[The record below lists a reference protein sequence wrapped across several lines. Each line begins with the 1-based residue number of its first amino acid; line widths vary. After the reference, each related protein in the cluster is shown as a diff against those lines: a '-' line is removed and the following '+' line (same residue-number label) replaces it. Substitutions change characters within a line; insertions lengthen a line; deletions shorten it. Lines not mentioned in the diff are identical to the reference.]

1 MSFTR
6 FRDEPDRIKKQLQQ
20 STDVGRYVLNVPG
33 PGDKPLYM
41 EDPYIRA
48 QMWGGNIMTNTVDI
62 ETELRGL
69 SRRLNKDT
77 RENNYLSGDASVA
90 SRTNELIVCPT
101 RGGSAVEQSRATH
114 PAWILRDLEQDS
126 WKMLHFDP
134 QENVFMPFNN
144 NLSTRILEKD
154 HFVPSVKSNG
164 GNGGNGNSRNGS
176 SSSSS
181 STALRD
187 DTYFAVH
194 PSNRN
199 PELEGMVGDRRTTE
213 RGLGVN
219 GFGTACSGDN
229 CNVASVGDFRQFSG
243 EALFS

>member
-6 FRDEPDRIKKQLQQ
+6 FHDEPDRIKKQLQQ

-77 RENNYLSGDASVA
+77 HENNYLSGDASVA
-90 SRTNELIVCPT
+90 TRTNELIVCPM
-101 RGGSAVEQSRATH
+101 RGGSSVEQSRATH

-164 GNGGNGNSRNGS
+164 RSN
-176 SSSSS
+176 
-181 STALRD
+181 TALRD

-213 RGLGVN
+213 RGLGVD

>member
-6 FRDEPDRIKKQLQQ
+6 FHDEPDRIKKQLQQ

-48 QMWGGNIMTNTVDI
+48 QMWAGNIMTNTVDI

-69 SRRLNKDT
+69 TRRLNKDT
-77 RENNYLSGDASVA
+77 HENYYLSGDASVA
-90 SRTNELIVCPT
+90 TRTNELIACPT
-101 RGGSAVEQSRATH
+101 RGGSSVEQSRATH
-114 PAWILRDLEQDS
+114 PAWMLRDLEQDN

-154 HFVPSVKSNG
+154 HFVPSVTSNG
-164 GNGGNGNSRNGS
+164 RNSGNSS
-176 SSSSS
+176 SAS
-181 STALRD
+181 LRD

-199 PELEGMVGDRRTTE
+199 PELEGMVGDRRT
-213 RGLGVN
+213 

-229 CNVASVGDFRQFSG
+229 CSVASVGDFRQFSG

>member
-90 SRTNELIVCPT
+90 TRTNELIVCPT

-164 GNGGNGNSRNGS
+164 GNGGNGGNGNSRNG
-176 SSSSS
+176 S

>member
-48 QMWGGNIMTNTVDI
+48 QMWAGNIMTNTVDI

-90 SRTNELIVCPT
+90 TRTNEIITCPT
-101 RGGSAVEQSRATH
+101 RGGSSVEQSRVTH
-114 PAWILRDLEQDS
+114 PAWMLRDLEQDN

-154 HFVPSVKSNG
+154 HFVPSVKSNRS
-164 GNGGNGNSRNGS
+164 GNGG
-176 SSSSS
+176 
-181 STALRD
+181 TLRD

-229 CNVASVGDFRQFSG
+229 CSVASVGDFRQFSG

>member
-48 QMWGGNIMTNTVDI
+48 QMWAGNIMTNTVDI

-90 SRTNELIVCPT
+90 TRTNEIITCPT
-101 RGGSAVEQSRATH
+101 RGGSSVEQSRVTH
-114 PAWILRDLEQDS
+114 PAWMLRDLEQDN

-154 HFVPSVKSNG
+154 HFVPSVKSNRS
-164 GNGGNGNSRNGS
+164 GNGGNGG
-176 SSSSS
+176 
-181 STALRD
+181 TLRD

-229 CNVASVGDFRQFSG
+229 CSVASVGDFRQFSG

>member
-48 QMWGGNIMTNTVDI
+48 QMWAGNIMTNTVDI

-69 SRRLNKDT
+69 TRRLNKDT

-90 SRTNELIVCPT
+90 TRTNEIITCPT
-101 RGGSAVEQSRATH
+101 RGGSSVEQSRVTH
-114 PAWILRDLEQDS
+114 PAWMLRDLEQDN

-164 GNGGNGNSRNGS
+164 GGNGG
-176 SSSSS
+176 
-181 STALRD
+181 TLRD

-229 CNVASVGDFRQFSG
+229 CSVASVGDFRQFSG

>member
-90 SRTNELIVCPT
+90 TRTNELIVCPT
-101 RGGSAVEQSRATH
+101 RGGSSVEQSRATH
-114 PAWILRDLEQDS
+114 PAWMLRDLEQEN

-154 HFVPSVKSNG
+154 HFVPSVKSK
-164 GNGGNGNSRNGS
+164 GGNGNSRNGS
-176 SSSSS
+176 SS
-181 STALRD
+181 ALRD

-213 RGLGVN
+213 RGLGVDC
-219 GFGTACSGDN
+219 FGTACSGDN
-229 CNVASVGDFRQFSG
+229 CSVASVGDFRQFSG

>member
-90 SRTNELIVCPT
+90 TRTNELIVCPT

-164 GNGGNGNSRNGS
+164 GNGNSRNG
-176 SSSSS
+176 S

>member
-1 MSFTR
+1 M
-6 FRDEPDRIKKQLQQ
+6 
-20 STDVGRYVLNVPG
+20 
-33 PGDKPLYM
+33 
-41 EDPYIRA
+41 
-48 QMWGGNIMTNTVDI
+48 
-62 ETELRGL
+62 
-69 SRRLNKDT
+69 
-77 RENNYLSGDASVA
+77 
-90 SRTNELIVCPT
+90 
-101 RGGSAVEQSRATH
+101 
-114 PAWILRDLEQDS
+114 EQDN

-154 HFVPSVKSNG
+154 HYTPSLKGMTSG
-164 GNGGNGNSRNGS
+164 IGS
-176 SSSSS
+176 GE
-181 STALRD
+181 LRD

-219 GFGTACSGDN
+219 GFGTRGDCSTGGCKLED
-229 CNVASVGDFRQFSG
+229 VGDFRQFSG

>member
-48 QMWGGNIMTNTVDI
+48 QMWAGNIMTNTVDI

-90 SRTNELIVCPT
+90 TRTNEIITCPT
-101 RGGSAVEQSRATH
+101 RGGSSVEQSRVTH
-114 PAWILRDLEQDS
+114 PAWMLRDLEQDN

-164 GNGGNGNSRNGS
+164 GGSNGNGRNGGNGG
-176 SSSSS
+176 
-181 STALRD
+181 TLRD

>member
-48 QMWGGNIMTNTVDI
+48 QMWAGNIMTNTVDI

-77 RENNYLSGDASVA
+77 HENNYLSGDASVA
-90 SRTNELIVCPT
+90 TRTNELITCPT
-101 RGGSAVEQSRATH
+101 RGGSSVEQSRVTH
-114 PAWILRDLEQDS
+114 PAWMLRDLEQDN

-164 GNGGNGNSRNGS
+164 GGNGGNGG
-176 SSSSS
+176 
-181 STALRD
+181 TLRD

-229 CNVASVGDFRQFSG
+229 CSVANVGDFRQFSG